1 MIKKKFETN
10 CSVSL
15 AMEKAKYAFD
25 GWNADER
32 DGLWLGKGKSF
43 VHLRASN
50 TEPVVRVI
58 AEAPTE
64 NEAQGLCNKIE
75 ELL

>member
-1 MIKKKFETN
+1 MLKKKFEIKN
-10 CSVSL
+10 PVSA
-15 AMEKAKYAFD
+15 AMEKAKKTFT

-32 DGLWLGKGKSF
+32 DGLWLGKEKSF

-50 TEPVVRVI
+50 TEPVIRVI
-58 AEAPTE
+58 AEAPSAE
-64 NEAQGLCNKIE
+64 EANSLCLKIE

>member
-1 MIKKKFETN
+1 
-10 CSVSL
+10 
-15 AMEKAKYAFD
+15 MEKAKKAFD

-64 NEAQGLCNKIE
+64 SEAQGLCNKIE